1 MKTIRQCLLST
12 ENRAILMQ
20 ISLLCDSPVKLF
32 ICEKAELQAFVLF
45 DVVVARRSSG
55 RRRRRRRATA
65 LQFRFYP
72 LDQVQLDKTQSVW
85 WEQIVLW
92 LFLFFYKM
100 ETSCKGGA
108 EEKRTAA
115 ENGVIQRSRIKTVSE
130 ISCNFK
136 TSPRRLTF
144 LSSLKPP
151 AEAVDLPSISPTKSA
166 INCMKI

>member
-12 ENRAILMQ
+12 KNRAILMQ

-55 RRRRRRRATA
+55 RRRRRATA

-85 WEQIVLW
+85 
-92 LFLFFYKM
+92 
-100 ETSCKGGA
+100 
-108 EEKRTAA
+108 
-115 ENGVIQRSRIKTVSE
+115 
-130 ISCNFK
+130 
-136 TSPRRLTF
+136 
-144 LSSLKPP
+144 
-151 AEAVDLPSISPTKSA
+151 
-166 INCMKI
+166 

>member
-55 RRRRRRRATA
+55 RRRRRRRRATA

-85 WEQIVLW
+85 
-92 LFLFFYKM
+92 
-100 ETSCKGGA
+100 
-108 EEKRTAA
+108 
-115 ENGVIQRSRIKTVSE
+115 
-130 ISCNFK
+130 
-136 TSPRRLTF
+136 
-144 LSSLKPP
+144 
-151 AEAVDLPSISPTKSA
+151 
-166 INCMKI
+166 

>member
-1 MKTIRQCLLST
+1 MKTTRQCLLST

-20 ISLLCDSPVKLF
+20 ISLLCDSALKLF

-45 DVVVARRSSG
+45 DVVVAWRSSG
-55 RRRRRRRATA
+55 RRRRRATA
-65 LQFRFYP
+65 LQFRLYP

-92 LFLFFYKM
+92 LFFLQDGDKL
-100 ETSCKGGA
+100 
-108 EEKRTAA
+108 
-115 ENGVIQRSRIKTVSE
+115 QRRSRRKKDRSWKWSRIKTVSE

-136 TSPRRLTF
+136 TSPRRPTF

-151 AEAVDLPSISPTKSA
+151 AEAVDLSVSPTKSA
-166 INCMKI
+166 INCMNI

>member
-12 ENRAILMQ
+12 KNRAILMQ

-55 RRRRRRRATA
+55 RRRRRRATA

-85 WEQIVLW
+85 
-92 LFLFFYKM
+92 
-100 ETSCKGGA
+100 
-108 EEKRTAA
+108 
-115 ENGVIQRSRIKTVSE
+115 
-130 ISCNFK
+130 
-136 TSPRRLTF
+136 
-144 LSSLKPP
+144 
-151 AEAVDLPSISPTKSA
+151 
-166 INCMKI
+166 